1 MVQKTTKCGVHS
13 GNTLRA
19 SNSKYTKTYRK
30 NSCLVRTIKNSA
42 NLRILQDF
50 GVATD
55 DVVYSLNKK
64 GRWVLPNVLKEHILL
79 SGFSEDGPNVQ
90 LTESHKI
97 RKPAKCLGYYAS
109 KGPIR
114 KAVPSK
120 KRYFNISSVK
130 NLSSPSLEN
139 KEQKEGTEEVKE
151 CAEPEI
157 NVEVYHPTPM
167 SSSLTHNR
175 KYIKPTQH
183 TDFQI
188 QTKNKKTKRR
198 IRNAKSDID
207 LFEDDLCEEYWD
219 DNNDDVEKE
228 NHFSQRPLTFFTAA
242 DILKS
247 AAKAKKIFEN
257 GKRKCRNP
265 SSEDITPKAK
275 IVYVDEPKE
284 SNHKKTL
291 ETKRV
296 TQTSEQRKVGYRKEM
311 VPRKVV
317 LSTKET
323 QPEFLKFVYG
333 DKYIECKTFPRTFVI
348 NVTDEV
354 KAAMKKTAPMSYKA
368 FLYDLTTL
376 LIFTYDIYAGN
387 ANTEETFDMYLN
399 VNVKADIIEPST
411 LLSYISGSLESII
424 NHAIS
429 QVRVFEENQFE
440 RLKLYPNG
448 KNEGALNVLDS
459 CWSKS
464 KSSTM
469 SEEELFEEAMQ
480 EHGAM
485 SKFEGAEF
493 EALPSEVCFICF
505 ETMNENRSGIALESC
520 GHWFCRDCWRE
531 HLLNKDFSKLLC
543 PEFNCDK
550 EVDFSTVLQI
560 LNISEVRKYLI
571 RRRESLVQMQRKY
584 CPNEKCG
591 RVISTL
597 LATTH
602 TNAACECGIKFCS
615 HCFKFPHWPAPCD
628 TSQQYWGLLKKKGI
642 DITLNDS
649 DYSTPDP
656 DILVQGKVCPKC
668 KRFIEKDGGC
678 YRMLCVC
685 GTSFCWGCQGIFGV
699 NHFDSDHCHQ
709 YKHGDLYHTRK
720 MRIKNSEDAQNKMKA
735 ESALLQAAVNHR
747 AERALSKTVNMKGT
761 IHSLCQKFRTLGRKS
776 ITKIAEILADDNAE
790 EKSLLYVKF
799 EHFLRSMSNLYLE
812 MRHLA
817 EYTAVFVDQN
827 TRSPKRINCILARIE
842 SLAAEIYDKL
852 CQDTDADVASL
863 VCDLMDIK
871 DHCMKTVSGLVKL
884 VTK

>member
-19 SNSKYTKTYRK
+19 SHSKYTKTYRK

-79 SGFSEDGPNVQ
+79 SGFSEDDPNVQ
-90 LTESHKI
+90 LTESHKL

-130 NLSSPSLEN
+130 NLNSLSLEN
-139 KEQKEGTEEVKE
+139 KEKEEGKEEVNE
-151 CAEPEI
+151 CTEPEI

-175 KYIKPTQH
+175 KYIKPAQH

-198 IRNAKSDID
+198 IRNAKFDED
-207 LFEDDLCEEYWD
+207 LFEDDLCEDYWD
-219 DNNDDVEKE
+219 DNGDDVEIE
-228 NHFSQRPLTFFTAA
+228 NHFPQRPQTFFTAA

-257 GKRKCRNP
+257 GKRNCRKL
-265 SSEDITPKAK
+265 SSEDIKPKAK
-275 IVYVDEPKE
+275 IVYVDKPTENNRDEKLV
-284 SNHKKTL
+284 SRGVTL
-291 ETKRV
+291 
-296 TQTSEQRKVGYRKEM
+296 TSKQHTVGYRKEM
-311 VPRKVV
+311 IPRKVV

-323 QPEFLKFVYG
+323 QPEFLTFVYG
-333 DKYIECKTFPRTFVI
+333 DNYIECKTFPRTFVI

-354 KAAMKKTAPMSYKA
+354 KAVMKKTAPMSYKA

-387 ANTEETFDMYLN
+387 ANTEETFDVYLN
-399 VNVKADIIEPST
+399 VNVKADTIEPST
-411 LLSYISGSLESII
+411 LFSYISGSLESII

-429 QVRVFEENQFE
+429 QVKVFEENQFE

-448 KNEGALNVLDS
+448 KKEGALNVLDS

-464 KSSTM
+464 KSSTV

-493 EALPSEVCFICF
+493 EALPPEICFICF
-505 ETMNENRSGIALESC
+505 ETMNENRPGIAMESC

-531 HLLNKDFSKLLC
+531 HLLNKNFSKLLC
-543 PEFNCDK
+543 PEFKCDK
-550 EVDFSTVLQI
+550 EVDFSTILQI

-571 RRRESLVQMQRKY
+571 RRRESLVQMQQKY

-597 LATTH
+597 LARTH
-602 TNAACECGIKFCS
+602 TNAACECGVKFCS

-642 DITLNDS
+642 EMTINDS
-649 DYSTPDP
+649 DYSTSVPEM
-656 DILVQGKVCPKC
+656 LVQGKVCPKC

-678 YRMLCVC
+678 FSMRCIC
-685 GTSFCWGCQGIFGV
+685 GTTFCWGCRGIFGV
-699 NHFDSDHCHQ
+699 NHISSDLCNQ
-709 YKHGDLYHTRK
+709 YKHGDLHHTRK
-720 MRIKNSEDAQNKMKA
+720 MRIRNDQDTKNKMKE
-735 ESALLQAAVNHR
+735 ESLLLQAAVNHR
-747 AERALSKTVNMKGT
+747 AERALSKTVNMKRT
-761 IHSLCQKFRTLGRKS
+761 IHSLCQKFATLGRKS

-790 EKSLLYVKF
+790 EKSLLFKF
-799 EHFLRSMSNLYLE
+799 DHFLRSMSNLYLE

-817 EYTAVFVDQN
+817 EYTAVFADQN
-827 TRSPKRINCILARIE
+827 TRSQKRINCILARIE
-842 SLAAEIYDKL
+842 SLAAEIYNKL
-852 CQDTDADVASL
+852 CQDTDADVGSL
-863 VCDLMDIK
+863 VCDLMDTK
-871 DHCMKTVSGLVKL
+871 DHCMNTVSGLVKL

>member
-19 SNSKYTKTYRK
+19 SHSKYTKTYRK

-79 SGFSEDGPNVQ
+79 SGFSEDDPNVQ
-90 LTESHKI
+90 LTESHKL

-130 NLSSPSLEN
+130 NLNSLSLEN
-139 KEQKEGTEEVKE
+139 KEKEEGKEEVNE
-151 CAEPEI
+151 CTEPEI

-175 KYIKPTQH
+175 KYIKPAQH

-198 IRNAKSDID
+198 IRNAKFDED
-207 LFEDDLCEEYWD
+207 LFEDDLCEDYWD
-219 DNNDDVEKE
+219 DNGDDVEIE
-228 NHFSQRPLTFFTAA
+228 NHFPQRPQTFFTAA

-257 GKRKCRNP
+257 GKRNCRKL
-265 SSEDITPKAK
+265 SSEDIKPKAK
-275 IVYVDEPKE
+275 IVYVDKPTENNRDEKLV
-284 SNHKKTL
+284 SRGVTL
-291 ETKRV
+291 
-296 TQTSEQRKVGYRKEM
+296 TSKQHTVGYRKEM
-311 VPRKVV
+311 IPRKVV

-333 DKYIECKTFPRTFVI
+333 DNYIECKTFPRTFVI

-354 KAAMKKTAPMSYKA
+354 KAVMKKTAPMSYKA

-387 ANTEETFDMYLN
+387 ANTEETFDVYLN
-399 VNVKADIIEPST
+399 VNVKADTIEPST
-411 LLSYISGSLESII
+411 LFSYISGSLESII

-429 QVRVFEENQFE
+429 QVKVFEENQFE

-448 KNEGALNVLDS
+448 KKEGALNVLDS

-464 KSSTM
+464 KSSTV

-493 EALPSEVCFICF
+493 EALPPEICFICF
-505 ETMNENRSGIALESC
+505 ETMNENRPGIAMESC

-531 HLLNKDFSKLLC
+531 HLLNKNFSKLLC
-543 PEFNCDK
+543 PEFKCDK
-550 EVDFSTVLQI
+550 EVDFSTILQI

-571 RRRESLVQMQRKY
+571 RRRESLVQMQQKY

-597 LATTH
+597 LARTH
-602 TNAACECGIKFCS
+602 TNAACECGVKFCS

-642 DITLNDS
+642 EMTINDS
-649 DYSTPDP
+649 DYLTSVPEM
-656 DILVQGKVCPKC
+656 LVQGKVCPKC

-678 YRMLCVC
+678 FSMRCIC
-685 GTSFCWGCQGIFGV
+685 GTTFCWGCRGIFGV
-699 NHFDSDHCHQ
+699 NHISSDLCNQ
-709 YKHGDLYHTRK
+709 YKHGDLHHTRK
-720 MRIKNSEDAQNKMKA
+720 MRIRNDQDTQNKMKE
-735 ESALLQAAVNHR
+735 ESLLLQAAVNHR
-747 AERALSKTVNMKGT
+747 AERALSKTVNMKRT
-761 IHSLCQKFRTLGRKS
+761 IHSLCQKFATLGRKS

-790 EKSLLYVKF
+790 EKSLLFKF
-799 EHFLRSMSNLYLE
+799 DHFLRSMSNLYLE

-817 EYTAVFVDQN
+817 EYTAVFADQN
-827 TRSPKRINCILARIE
+827 TRSQKRINCILARIE
-842 SLAAEIYDKL
+842 SLAAEIYNKL

-863 VCDLMDIK
+863 VCDLMDTK
-871 DHCMKTVSGLVKL
+871 DHCMNTVSGLVKL

>member
-130 NLSSPSLEN
+130 NLNSPSLEN
-139 KEQKEGTEEVKE
+139 NEQKEGKEEVNE
-151 CAEPEI
+151 CTEPEI
-157 NVEVYHPTPM
+157 KVEVYHPTPM

-175 KYIKPTQH
+175 KYIKPAQH

-198 IRNAKSDID
+198 IRNAKLDVD
-207 LFEDDLCEEYWD
+207 LFEEDVCEDYWD
-219 DNNDDVEKE
+219 DNGDDVEIE
-228 NHFSQRPLTFFTAA
+228 NHFSQRPQTFFTAA

-257 GKRKCRNP
+257 GKRNCRNL
-265 SSEDITPKAK
+265 SSEDIKPKAK
-275 IVYVDEPKE
+275 IVYVDKPTE
-284 SNHKKTL
+284 SNHEEITSG
-291 ETKRV
+291 V
-296 TQTSEQRKVGYRKEM
+296 TQTSKQHKVGYRKEM
-311 VPRKVV
+311 IPRKVV

-333 DKYIECKTFPRTFVI
+333 EKYIECKTFPRTFVI
-348 NVTDEV
+348 NVTDDV

-387 ANTEETFDMYLN
+387 ANTEETFDVYLN

-429 QVRVFEENQFE
+429 QVKLFEENQFE

-464 KSSTM
+464 KSSTV

-480 EHGAM
+480 EHGEM

-505 ETMNENRSGIALESC
+505 ETMNENRSAIAMESC

-550 EVDFSTVLQI
+550 EVDFSTILQI

-571 RRRESLVQMQRKY
+571 RRRESLVQMQQKY

-597 LATTH
+597 LARTH

-649 DYSTPDP
+649 DYSTSVPE
-656 DILVQGKVCPKC
+656 ILVQGKVCPKC

-678 YRMLCVC
+678 YSMRCVC
-685 GTSFCWGCQGIFGV
+685 GTSFCWGCRGIFGV
-699 NHFDSDHCHQ
+699 NHISSNLCNQHI
-709 YKHGDLYHTRK
+709 HGDLHHTRK
-720 MRIKNSEDAQNKMKA
+720 MRIKNDQDAQNKMKE
-735 ESALLQAAVNHR
+735 ESSLLQAAVNHR
-747 AERALSKTVNMKGT
+747 AERALSKTVNMKRS
-761 IHSLCQKFRTLGRKS
+761 IHSLCQKFATLRRKS
-776 ITKIAEILADDNAE
+776 IKKIAEILADDNAG
-790 EKSLLYVKF
+790 EKSLLFKF

-817 EYTAVFVDQN
+817 EYTAVFADQN
-827 TRSPKRINCILARIE
+827 TRSKKRINCILARIE
-842 SLAAEIYDKL
+842 SLAAEIYYKL
-852 CQDTDADVASL
+852 CQDTDVDVACL

-871 DHCMKTVSGLVKL
+871 DHCMNTVSGLVKL

>member
-19 SNSKYTKTYRK
+19 SHSKYTKTYRK
-30 NSCLVRTIKNSA
+30 NSCLVRTMKNSA

-79 SGFSEDGPNVQ
+79 SGFSEDDPNVQ
-90 LTESHKI
+90 LTESHKL

-130 NLSSPSLEN
+130 NLNSLSLEN
-139 KEQKEGTEEVKE
+139 KEKEEGKEEVNE
-151 CAEPEI
+151 CTEPEI

-175 KYIKPTQH
+175 KYIKPAQH

-198 IRNAKSDID
+198 IRNAKFDED
-207 LFEDDLCEEYWD
+207 LFEDDLCEDYWD
-219 DNNDDVEKE
+219 DNGDDVEIE
-228 NHFSQRPLTFFTAA
+228 NHFPQRPQTFFTAA

-257 GKRKCRNP
+257 GKRNCRKL
-265 SSEDITPKAK
+265 SSEDIKPKAK
-275 IVYVDEPKE
+275 IVYVDKPTENNRDEKLV
-284 SNHKKTL
+284 SRGVTL
-291 ETKRV
+291 
-296 TQTSEQRKVGYRKEM
+296 TSKQHTVGYRKEM
-311 VPRKVV
+311 IPRKVV

-333 DKYIECKTFPRTFVI
+333 DNYIECKTFPRTFVI

-354 KAAMKKTAPMSYKA
+354 KAVMKKTAPMSYKA

-387 ANTEETFDMYLN
+387 ANTEETFDVYLN
-399 VNVKADIIEPST
+399 VNVKADTIEPST
-411 LLSYISGSLESII
+411 LFSYISGSLESII

-429 QVRVFEENQFE
+429 QVKVFEENQFE

-448 KNEGALNVLDS
+448 KKEGALNVLDS

-464 KSSTM
+464 KSSTV

-485 SKFEGAEF
+485 SKFEGVEF
-493 EALPSEVCFICF
+493 EALPPEICFICF
-505 ETMNENRSGIALESC
+505 ETMNENRPGIAMESC

-531 HLLNKDFSKLLC
+531 HLLNKNFSKLLC
-543 PEFNCDK
+543 PEFKCDK
-550 EVDFSTVLQI
+550 EVDFSTILQI

-571 RRRESLVQMQRKY
+571 RRRESLVQMQQKY

-597 LATTH
+597 LARTH
-602 TNAACECGIKFCS
+602 TNAACECGVKFCS

-642 DITLNDS
+642 EMTINDS
-649 DYSTPDP
+649 DYSTSVPEM
-656 DILVQGKVCPKC
+656 LVQGKVCPKC

-678 YRMLCVC
+678 FSMRCIC
-685 GTSFCWGCQGIFGV
+685 GTTFCWGCRCIFGV
-699 NHFDSDHCHQ
+699 NHISSDLCNQ
-709 YKHGDLYHTRK
+709 YKHGDLHHTRK
-720 MRIKNSEDAQNKMKA
+720 MRIRNDQDTQNKMKE
-735 ESALLQAAVNHR
+735 ESLLLQAAVNHR
-747 AERALSKTVNMKGT
+747 AERALSKTVNMKRT
-761 IHSLCQKFRTLGRKS
+761 IHSLCQKFATLGRKS

-790 EKSLLYVKF
+790 EKSLLFKF

-817 EYTAVFVDQN
+817 EYTAVFADQN
-827 TRSPKRINCILARIE
+827 TRSQKRINCILARIE
-842 SLAAEIYDKL
+842 SLAAEIYNKL

-863 VCDLMDIK
+863 VCDLMDTK
-871 DHCMKTVSGLVKL
+871 DHCMNTVSGLVKL